1 MSDSVSGS
9 TDDGDDDN
17 VKVYVCIVY
26 VVCLFVVL

>member
-1 MSDSVSGS
+1 MSDSVSAS

-17 VKVYVCIVY
+17 VKVYVFILY